1 MIVELSLATVR
12 GNFFL
17 NYEYVNVFPDS
28 VYSCMQYE
36 DILPVKAIKVI
47 KYSLEFLLDNF
58 MLFLSCFDDKPA
70 LLDNKQNK
78 NVAWIL
84 VTCLIV
90 SLLIFVTVHAPI
102 WLLQIHLSDWT
113 NINKPFH
120 EYVYLLDNCNSL
132 HRILDIYIWQ
142 CSLDLPLRRHSFL
155 TVERD
160 GL

>member
-78 NVAWIL
+78 NVA
-84 VTCLIV
+84 
-90 SLLIFVTVHAPI
+90 
-102 WLLQIHLSDWT
+102 
-113 NINKPFH
+113 
-120 EYVYLLDNCNSL
+120 
-132 HRILDIYIWQ
+132 
-142 CSLDLPLRRHSFL
+142 
-155 TVERD
+155 
-160 GL
+160 